1 MTRAERAQVLQAMM
15 LGLPALESR
24 LRADPERPRAIEQQG
39 VDPVIDEGAGVAGI
53 VAQVLDAARCGLEN
67 VDTRVEGSDPH
78 AIVGIHEQRVD
89 GVAGERAAV
98 FGIVAVDDEV
108 VGGALP
114 AREAPVLDGDPQI
127 VVTILD
133 DGLDVVARQPAVGG
147 ARVGVAE
154 QLVAVVAHQAVLG
167 REPHEPLRILQ
178 RREHRALRQAVGS
191 GQVLENERRIGGA
204 RAQGRREQARRRGES
219 RGRPDGYPGH
229 DRCRRG
235 SAGAGG

>member
-1 MTRAERAQVLQAMM
+1 MTRAERAQALEAMM

-24 LRADPERPRAIEQQG
+24 LGADPERPRAIEQQG
-39 VDPVIDEGAGVAGI
+39 VEPVIGEGAGVAGI

-78 AIVGIHEQRVD
+78 AIVGIHEQGVD

-108 VGGALP
+108 VRGALP

-133 DGLDVVARQPAVGG
+133 DGLDVVARQPS
-147 ARVGVAE
+147 ARSASRCPGSSTPLAIGVSPNAWAIAMPAWHT
-154 QLVAVVAHQAVLG
+154 LRDWVSRRSPVTQA
-167 REPHEPLRILQ
+167 RSSCRPQ
-178 RREHRALRQAVGS
+178 S
-191 GQVLENERRIGGA
+191 GA
-204 RAQGRREQARRRGES
+204 RASSSSEPMPRATSSTTTRAPSCARS
-219 RGRPDGYPGH
+219 
-229 DRCRRG
+229 
-235 SAGAGG
+235 